1 MYDAGCRSEL
11 GLLQRAVGELRVAV
25 KRFGAETVLDELRQ
39 VGCLKARF
47 PRRVVPGWMDVVM
60 LNTGGGVAGGDR
72 LDLSF
77 TVGVGGQAT
86 IAAQAAERFYRA
98 LAADAPSRVRTRLT
112 VERGGALE
120 WLPQE
125 TILFDRCA
133 LDRRLEVDLA
143 ANARFLGVETLV
155 FGRTAMGERL
165 RQGFLRDLIRVRHD
179 GELLLHD
186 AIRMDGEIDVAMQR
200 AAVGA
205 GARVVATMVY
215 VAPDVAEK
223 LDTVRASWNG
233 QMDPP
238 TPPSSAWPGVTRPSL
253 HEGPCTEAAASVWNG
268 MLVARILGSDSACVR
283 GTVIAALDVLRDARP
298 LPRVWLC

>member
-1 MYDAGCRSEL
+1 MYDGGCLSEPS
-11 GLLQRAVGELRVAV
+11 LLQRAVGELRVVV

-47 PRRVVPGWMDVVM
+47 PRRIVPGWMDMVM

-72 LDLSF
+72 LDLAF
-77 TVGVGGQAT
+77 GIGAGGRAT

-98 LAADAPSRVRTRLT
+98 RVADAPSRVRTRLT
-112 VERGGALE
+112 VEAGASLE

-143 ANARFLGVETLV
+143 ADACFLGVETVV
-155 FGRTAMGERL
+155 FGRTAMGEQV
-165 RQGFLRDLIRVRHD
+165 RQGWLRDLIRVRH
-179 GELLLHD
+179 GGSLLLHD
-186 AIRMDGEIDVAMQR
+186 AIRLDGEVAAALAR
-200 AAVGA
+200 PAVGG

-215 VAPDVAEK
+215 VAPDAAAR
-223 LDTVRASWNG
+223 LDAVRAALE
-233 QMDPP
+233 P
-238 TPPSSAWPGVTRPSL
+238 A
-253 HEGPCTEAAASVWNG
+253 EAGASVWNG
-268 MLVARILGSDSACVR
+268 MLVARILGADSASVR
-283 GTVIAALDVLRDARP
+283 GTVVAALNVLRDNRP